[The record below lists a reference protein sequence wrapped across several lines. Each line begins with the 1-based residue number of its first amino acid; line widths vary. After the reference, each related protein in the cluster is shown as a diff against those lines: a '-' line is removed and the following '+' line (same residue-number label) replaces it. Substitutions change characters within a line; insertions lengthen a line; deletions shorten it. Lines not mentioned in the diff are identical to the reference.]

1 MILRSSGKKGAAFI
15 ETKNL
20 DGETNLK
27 FKAANKDIAEDFA
40 TDELVRPI

>member
-1 MILRSSGKKGAAFI
+1 MKTSDKKGNAFI

-27 FKAANKDIAEDFA
+27 NKSVHKN
-40 TDELVRPI
+40 LK

>member
-1 MILRSSGKKGAAFI
+1 MKDEYLPADIVLIKTSDKNGECFI

-27 FKAANKDIAEDFA
+27 SK
-40 TDELVRPI
+40 